1 LTAIIKK
8 MIKNYFLLAFRNL
21 KKQKTFTFIN
31 IAGLTVGITCCL
43 MIFLFVQNEFSFD
56 RFHRNSGDIY
66 RVMRAGELDGTGQPV
81 PYLSAPYATALE
93 NDFPD
98 AVSRAVRV
106 LPTNGLV
113 SYGAVA
119 FTEKK
124 VYLADADFFE
134 LFDFKL
140 VQGNSGDVL
149 KDPGNV
155 VLTRSTAKK
164 YFGNEDP
171 MGKVI
176 TVDKEYR
183 LKVTGIAEDVPANSH
198 LNFDLVMPLSNFA
211 SQSWFSVWNNNNLF
225 TYVQL
230 APGTDRKALS
240 RAFHGFVQKYLPATT
255 PEKAKSTLVLSPL
268 TGIYFEEAGPWDNVR
283 HGSRNV
289 VYIFISI
296 GFLILFIAC
305 INFMNLATARATE
318 RAREVGLRK
327 VLGAVRK
334 QLVVQFMGES
344 FLLAIISCL
353 LAMILLQLLMPAYQ
367 SILGYPLPAYWSNP
381 YLYLFITGVI
391 LVVGILA
398 GSYPALLLSSFS
410 PIESLRGKLKLG
422 KGGSYFRKALVI
434 FQFSSTVLLIIGMLI
449 IGSQMDYVRG
459 KDLGFD
465 KEQSV
470 VVQLDNNEIWNG
482 RQRFKRLLESQPNI
496 KMVSLMS
503 GVPGG
508 FHDNFSFQVDDQVT
522 NQQFRTVFS
531 DFEYLKI
538 LGIKLIAGRDFSS
551 SFATDSSGSVIINRE
566 AAAVAGWT
574 PQQALG
580 KRIQNLMR
588 DSVPRTVIGV
598 VENFHFLSLKEKM
611 QPIVI
616 AGNDDRRVAVIKLTG
631 GSLRNGVESIRK
643 IYSQIAPVYPFEF
656 VFLDQQFNEHYQVD
670 LRQQKILGGFSA
682 VAIFIACL
690 GLFGLSSYTAVRR
703 TKEIG
708 VRKVLGSSTRS
719 IVVLLSKDL
728 LKPVLT
734 GTVIAIPLGYLAMS
748 RWLENFAYRTS
759 LHWWVFGG
767 AAMIAILIALMT
779 VGWQAM
785 RAAHANPVKSLRTE

>member
-1 LTAIIKK
+1 
-8 MIKNYFLLAFRNL
+8 MIRNYFLLAFRNL

-56 RFHRNSGDIY
+56 RFHKNNRDIY
-66 RVMRAGELDGTGQPV
+66 RVMRAGDGRGQPV
-81 PYLSAPYATALE
+81 PYLSPPYATALQ
-93 NDFPD
+93 NDYPD
-98 AVSRAVRV
+98 AIRKAVRV

-113 SYGAVA
+113 SYGNVA

-124 VYLADADFFE
+124 VYLADAGFFE

-140 VQGNSGDVL
+140 LQGSRADAL

-155 VLTRSTAKK
+155 VLTRSTARK
-164 YFGNEDP
+164 YFGGEDP
-171 MGKVI
+171 MGKII
-176 TVDKEYR
+176 TMDKQYQ
-183 LKVTGIAEDVPANSH
+183 LKVTGIAEDVPANST
-198 LNFDLVMPLSNFA
+198 LNFDVVMPLSNFSA
-211 SQSWFSVWNNNNLF
+211 EPWFSVWNNNNLF

-230 APGTDRKALS
+230 APGTDQQALNAS
-240 RAFHGFVQKYLPATT
+240 FPGFMRKYLPASI
-255 PEKAKSTLVLSPL
+255 PDRDKSTLVLSPL

-283 HGSRNV
+283 HGNRSV

-296 GFLILFIAC
+296 GALILFIAC

-327 VLGAVRK
+327 VLGALRK

-367 SILGYPLPAYWSNP
+367 SLLGYSLPAYWSNP
-381 YLYLFITGVI
+381 FLYVFVAVVI
-391 LVVGILA
+391 LVVGVLA

-422 KGGSYFRKALVI
+422 RGGAWFRKALVI

-470 VVQLDNNEIWNG
+470 VVQLDNGEIWSG
-482 RQRFKRLLESQPNI
+482 RQRFKQLLENQPGI

-508 FHDNFSFQVDDQVT
+508 FHDNFMFQVEGQVT
-522 NQQFRTVFS
+522 QPQFRTAFA
-531 DFEYLKI
+531 DFGYLKT
-538 LGIKLIAGRDFSS
+538 LGIRLIAGRDFSA
-551 SFATDSSGSVIINRE
+551 SFPTDSAHSVIINRE
-566 AAAVAGWT
+566 AAAAAGWT
-574 PQQALG
+574 PRQALG
-580 KRIQNLMR
+580 KRIRNLTR

-598 VENFHFLSLKEKM
+598 VENYHFLSLKEKM

-616 AGNDDRRVAVIKLTG
+616 AGNDDRRVAVIKLEAG
-631 GSLRNGVESIRK
+631 KIQSGLASVRK
-643 IYSQIAPVYPFEF
+643 IYSQIAPVYPFEY
-656 VFLDQQFNEHYQVD
+656 VFLDQQFNEHYQTD

-708 VRKVLGSSTRS
+708 VRKVLGSSIRS
-719 IVVLLSKDL
+719 IVILLSRDL

-748 RWLENFAYRTS
+748 RWLENFAYRTT

-767 AAMIAILIALMT
+767 AALIAILIAMVT
-779 VGWQAM
+779 VGYQAL
-785 RAAHANPVKSLRTE
+785 RAASANPVKSLRTE